1 MSEEQKTNMWGF
13 GASKP
18 VEEPARA
25 GEAPELMLSDYKPSV
40 EYDVVQI
47 APVERF
53 NVLFKSGTKLRLA
66 CWVMLRHKTTG
77 EVVITGAVSPPNGA
91 NGRLMLVIDLKNVDK
106 FSPM

>member
-1 MSEEQKTNMWGF
+1 MNEEQKENMWGL
-13 GASKP
+13 GASKTA
-18 VEEPARA
+18 VDEPA
-25 GEAPELMLSDYKPSV
+25 GEGMEPMLNDSKPSA
-40 EYDVVQI
+40 EYDIVQI

-91 NGRLMLVIDLKNVDK
+91 NGRLMLSMDMKNVDK